1 MKNLYRRK
9 GTVHPSPPLISDHL
23 AFLPATILTLAAA
36 LSPED
41 REVLAYLI
49 SCSSTGSF
57 SCHQKTN
64 THKKLL
70 ATSTSSGD
78 HPPSFTCNCF
88 RCYTSYWVRWDSSP
102 SRQTIH
108 EIIDAFEEEQLGGQS
123 KREKSRRER
132 RKRGSKRSG
141 ELIKGTESVVG
152 LNYKDELGESESVEE
167 NIISACGGEDC
178 GEGEGEE
185 EVEKGYSICTYN
197 CYAVAVHFW
206 APTFKWGISIANLAD
221 SSKPPEK
228 VSYPQQVAVTATG
241 LIWSRYSMV
250 INPKNWNLFSV
261 NVVMAATGIY
271 QLSRKIQHD
280 YYSEGEAVVA
290 KE

>member
-57 SCHQKTN
+57 SGHQKTN

-70 ATSTSSGD
+70 TTSTSSGD

-141 ELIKGTESVVG
+141 ESLTGTDSVAG

-167 NIISACGGEDC
+167 NIISVCGGEDC
-178 GEGEGEE
+178 VEGEE
-185 EVEKGYSICTYN
+185 KAEKGSVRKFISLPRGELWLSEVKATRFN
-197 CYAVAVHFW
+197 SLLWLSEVREREGMELLSTRVTRW
-206 APTFKWGISIANLAD
+206 AWRVTVTIGEMAD
-221 SSKPPEK
+221 C
-228 VSYPQQVAVTATG
+228 
-241 LIWSRYSMV
+241 
-250 INPKNWNLFSV
+250 
-261 NVVMAATGIY
+261 
-271 QLSRKIQHD
+271 
-280 YYSEGEAVVA
+280 
-290 KE
+290 